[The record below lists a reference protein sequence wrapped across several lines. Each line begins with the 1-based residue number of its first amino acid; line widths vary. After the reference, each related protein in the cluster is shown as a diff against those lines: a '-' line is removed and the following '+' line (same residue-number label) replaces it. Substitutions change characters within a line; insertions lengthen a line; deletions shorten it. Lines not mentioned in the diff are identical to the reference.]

1 MKTKEELS
9 AMSLAE
15 LRNLGKELGIKAAN
29 LFKEEVLIR
38 KILELQE
45 TETEEVEVVEEAEV
59 VEGIEDPVVE
69 EQTVDL
75 VKEDRHG
82 NPLEPG
88 YEVAANING
97 KWYDGV
103 VDGFKVL
110 DGESYIYI
118 TLTKFA
124 KQKMFLQHEVEFKKE
139 GSPKP
144 KPVDV
149 KKLTDLDSAD
159 PADLNAET
167 PAPTTKK
174 GRKEKVVKE
183 KVVKEKAVKPEGGT
197 QRKEPVPGTKS
208 AQILEAL
215 RSGKTRSAIAKE
227 LGVQYPFVFTIEKKY
242 M

>member
-15 LRNLGKELGIKAAN
+15 LRNLGKELGIKAVN
-29 LFKEEVLIR
+29 LFKEEVLVR

-45 TETEEVEVVEEAEV
+45 AETEEVEVVEGIEEAEEIGETEE
-59 VEGIEDPVVE
+59 VESEEPVVE

-75 VKEDRHG
+75 IKEDRHG
-82 NPLEPG
+82 KPLEVG

-118 TLTKFA
+118 TLTKFG

-149 KKLTDLDSAD
+149 KTLTDIDSAD

-167 PAPTTKK
+167 PAPTKK
-174 GRKEKVVKE
+174 R
-183 KVVKEKAVKPEGGT
+183 KVVKEKAVKPGGRAR
-197 QRKEPVPGTKS
+197 RKEPAPGTKS

-215 RSGKTRSAIAKE
+215 RSGKTRGAIAKE
-227 LGVQYPFVFTIEKKY
+227 LGVKYQFVFTIEKKY